1 MLEEMINELSNAL
14 EGQKAG
20 RELLRQ
26 YVPTVQN
33 LSANS
38 DLQLQDL

>member
-1 MLEEMINELSNAL
+1 MISELSGAL

-26 YVPTVQN
+26 YVPAVES
-33 LSANS
+33 LSANT
-38 DLQLQDL
+38 DLELQDL